1 MQKIGAR
8 RAINPYDPIMGM
20 WIALTR
26 HARWY
31 EGALHPENA
40 LTREQ
45 VVRMYTM
52 NNAFLLFKE
61 KQVGSLEPGKLA
73 DFVVLD
79 TDVLSCPVEQVK
91 DAKVLGTYLG
101 GKAVFEQK

>member
-1 MQKIGAR
+1 M
-8 RAINPYDPIMGM
+8 
-20 WIALTR
+20 TR
-26 HARWY
+26 QARWY
-31 EGALHPENA
+31 DGPSTPKQA

-45 VVRMYTM
+45 AIRMYTI

-79 TDVLSCPVEQVK
+79 TDVLTCPVEQVK
-91 DAKVLGTYLG
+91 DAKVMGTYLG
-101 GKAVFEQK
+101 GKAVFERK